1 MKQKGNDIMIK
12 NGRPVTIEADSNTIG
27 AALLY
32 ALPDEKIAQISEWI
46 KKNVRAADRNCS
58 GYSSYGLKHEL
69 ERDTGIYLTNNQF
82 KHAMLLAGFVPINA
96 NELNWEFNIILTR
109 DVIENPSPFF
119 NWLDKYTD
127 EDSMIGDF
135 ARDVLR
141 DKNFPAMADYWVIR
155 RYLES
160 ICACDGCMH
169 CFEMAWKR
177 WRNHKRNMK
186 RREKL
191 RERQTLHINGIST

>member
-1 MKQKGNDIMIK
+1 MMK
-12 NGRPVTIEADSNTIG
+12 NGRPYTSENGVVDNALIYTISDAD
-27 AALLY
+27 AALV
-32 ALPDEKIAQISEWI
+32 SRWI
-46 KKNVRAADRNCS
+46 KDNIRHADGNFTGRT
-58 GYSSYGLKHEL
+58 SYGLKHL
-69 ERDTGIYLTNNQF
+69 LQQDCGVYLTNNQF

-96 NELNWEFNIILTR
+96 NDLNWEFNIILTR

-160 ICACDGCMH
+160 ICSCDGCMH

-191 RERQTLHINGIST
+191 RERQALHINRIST